1 MSVNSSNNPT
11 PKAPRIKVW
20 LNQRM
25 AALAPH
31 FRGLAEQPA
40 CRKLITLWQ
49 GQWQEHRR
57 RTWITGS
64 IVVLALVLW
73 NGWSYWQKMPKAPP
87 PIPVTLLV
95 AEPTTVPNVIE
106 VMAQA
111 EGAKETEVRARV
123 GGILVKRLYEEGQRV
138 EVGQPLFQID
148 PDQYRI
154 KLEEAQARAT
164 QTAREANRLKKLYAQ
179 QAVSRKEMDDAVSAD
194 EMAQANLK
202 AARLNLEWS
211 TVTAPVA
218 GIAGRA
224 QRSEGNLMTTSSDG
238 SLLTVIHQVNPIWVR
253 FGLSDA
259 DTAGLPGG
267 RLDPAVET
275 TVEVILADGTVYPEK
290 GSINFQAS
298 FIDPKLGTQQLR
310 ATFANP
316 DGQLLPG
323 QFLRARISTGKL
335 EDVYRVPQAAVVQ
348 SEKGHMVWVMGEGG
362 KVIPTP
368 VKPGFW
374 LGKDWIIL
382 GGLQPGMQIVTDNII
397 KIRPGAAVVPVPAA
411 PAANGAAA
419 TGK

>member
-1 MSVNSSNNPT
+1 MSEKPST
-11 PKAPRIKVW
+11 KAPRIKVW
-20 LNQRM
+20 LNQQW
-25 AALAPH
+25 AAVAPH
-31 FRGLAEQPA
+31 LNRLAQHPG
-40 CRKLITLWQ
+40 CQKLITGWQ
-49 GQWQEHRR
+49 VQWREHRR
-57 RTWITGS
+57 RTWVIGS
-64 IVVLALVLW
+64 LILLVIIFW
-73 NGWSYWQKMPKAPP
+73 NAWSIWQKMPKAPP

-138 EVGQPLFQID
+138 DAGQPLFQID
-148 PDQYRI
+148 PDPYRI

-164 QTAREANRLKKLYAQ
+164 QTAREATRLKKLYAQ
-179 QAVSRKEMDDAVSAD
+179 QAVSRKEMEDAVSAD

-202 AARLNLEWS
+202 AARLNLEWC

-224 QRSEGNLMTTSSDG
+224 QRSEGNLMTTNSDG
-238 SLLTVIHQVNPIWVR
+238 SLLTVIHQVDPIWIR

-259 DTAGLPGG
+259 DTASLPGG
-267 RLDPAVET
+267 RLDPSVET
-275 TVEVILADGTVYPEK
+275 FVEVIQADGAVYPEK
-290 GSINFQAS
+290 GIINFQAS

-316 DGQLLPG
+316 NGQLLPG

-335 EDVYRVPQAAVVQ
+335 ENVYRVPQAAVVQ

-362 KVIPTP
+362 KVVPTP
-368 VKPGFW
+368 VTPGFW
-374 LGKDWIIL
+374 IDKDWIIL

-397 KIRPGAAVVPVPAA
+397 KIRPGAVVVPAPAVPAA
-411 PAANGAAA
+411 AGAPAASAR
-419 TGK
+419 

>member
-1 MSVNSSNNPT
+1 MSVKP
-11 PKAPRIKVW
+11 PRIKVW
-20 LNQRM
+20 LSQQL
-25 AALAPH
+25 AVLAPK
-31 FRGLAEQPA
+31 FRVLTEQPLYQKA
-40 CRKLITLWQ
+40 QSFCQ
-49 GQWQEHRR
+49 VQWQQHRR
-57 RTWITGS
+57 RTLIWGGVFLVV
-64 IVVLALVLW
+64 IVAW

-87 PIPVTLLV
+87 PIPVSLLV
-95 AEPTTVPNVIE
+95 AEPVTVPNVIE

-138 EVGQPLFQID
+138 EAGQPLFQID
-148 PDQYRI
+148 PDPYRI

-164 QTAREANRLKKLYAQ
+164 QTARESIRLKKLYAQ

-202 AARLNLEWS
+202 AAKLNLEWC

-218 GIAGRA
+218 GVAGRA

-238 SLLTVIHQVNPIWVR
+238 SLLTVIHQVNPIWIR

-267 RLDPAVET
+267 RLDPSAET
-275 TVEVILADGTVYPEK
+275 TVEVIQADGTVYPEK
-290 GSINFQAS
+290 GVINFQAS
-298 FIDPKLGTQQLR
+298 YIDPKLGTQQLR
-310 ATFANP
+310 ATLANP
-316 DGQLLPG
+316 DGVLLPG
-323 QFLRARISTGKL
+323 QFLRARISTGAL
-335 EDVYRVPQAAVVQ
+335 ENVYRVPQAAVVQ

-362 KVIPTP
+362 KVVPTP

-382 GGLQPGMQIVTDNII
+382 SGLQPGMQIVTDNII
-397 KIRPGAAVVPVPAA
+397 KIRPGAVVMPAPAA
-411 PAANGAAA
+411 PTASAPNAPA